1 MQKVNVYKLPSTG
14 EARELLREKGQF
26 WTPDWVAEAMVE
38 YVFSDKGGKLFDPAV
53 GAGAFFRA
61 AKTIAKEKGLYFS
74 FSGMD
79 IDPDTLEQAIQ
90 YGLTKAELE
99 NVKIGDFVFEPP
111 QEKLSA
117 IVANPPYIRHHRISL
132 ASKELLKRL
141 SMHTLGT
148 ILDGRAG
155 LHVYF
160 LIRALTLLEQN
171 GRLAFIMP
179 ADTCEGKFALDLWH
193 WIGVNYCLDA
203 VVTFA
208 SEASP
213 FPNVDT
219 NPLVFFIRKSEP
231 KNKFLW
237 GKCYESQTDS
247 FKQWVRSGFE
257 ITSPK
262 NIKVFQRDL
271 AEGLQTGLSRPPRS
285 EKPGRYVL
293 GDFVQ
298 VMRGIATGA
307 NEFFFLTDE
316 QAQELEIP
324 EEYFVRAVGRTRDIP
339 TEEVTKKT
347 LQNLQEKGRPTLLL
361 SLNGEPF
368 ENYPKKLQQYLKEGE
383 IQGLPKRPLISQR
396 KPWYRMESR
405 TIPPFLFAYLGRR
418 NSRFIRNTAKIVPLT
433 SFLCVYPKNED
444 KEYIERLWKILNH
457 PDTTSNLA
465 MIGKSYGDGAVKVE
479 PRSLEKLPIP
489 DSVIEQSGLPVQM
502 RLFETNQTFI
512 TTSYPTRKRKSSKL
526 ATSK

>member
-1 MQKVNVYKLPSTG
+1 MQKVNVYKLPATG
-14 EARELLREKGQF
+14 EARELLRKKGQF

-61 AKTIAKEKGLYFS
+61 AKTVAKEKGLYFS
-74 FSGMD
+74 LSGMD
-79 IDPDTLEQAIQ
+79 IDPDALEQAIQ
-90 YGLTKAELE
+90 YGLSKAEIE
-99 NVKIGDFVFEPP
+99 NVKIGDFVFQPP
-111 QEKLSA
+111 KEKLAA

-132 ASKELLKRL
+132 TSKEQLKRF
-141 SMHTLGT
+141 SMQTLGT

-160 LIRALTLLEQN
+160 LIRALTLLEVN

-179 ADTCEGKFALDLWH
+179 ADTCEGKFAHDLWR
-193 WIGVNYCLDA
+193 WIGANYCLDA
-203 VVTFA
+203 VITFS

-219 NPLVFFIRKSEP
+219 NPLVFFIRKAEP
-231 KNKFLW
+231 KEKFLW
-237 GKCYESQTDS
+237 AKCYEAQTES
-247 FKQWVRSGFE
+247 FKLWVRSGFE
-257 ITSPK
+257 IAQEKSLT
-262 NIKVFQRDL
+262 VFQRDL
-271 AEGLQTGLSRPPRS
+271 AEGLQTGFSRPPVS
-285 EKPGRYVL
+285 GKPSKYVL

-298 VMRGIATGA
+298 IMRGVATGA

-316 QAQELEIP
+316 QAKQFEIP
-324 EEYFVRAVGRTRDIP
+324 QEYFVRAVGRTRDIP
-339 TEEVTKKT
+339 TEEITQKT
-347 LQNLQEKGRPTLLL
+347 LETLRKKGRPTLLL

-368 ENYPKKLQQYLKEGE
+368 ENYPEKLKNYLKEGE
-383 IQGLPKRPLISQR
+383 TQGLPERPLISQR

-405 TIPPFLFAYLGRR
+405 PVPPFLFAYLGRR

-433 SFLCVYPKNED
+433 SFLCVYPKSDD
-444 KEYIERLWKILNH
+444 KEYLERLWKILNH
-457 PDTTSNLA
+457 PDTVSNLA

-479 PRSLEKLPIP
+479 PRALEKLPIP

-502 RLFETNQTFI
+502 RLFEKSQPLK
-512 TTSYPTRKRKSSKL
+512 TTTYPTRKRKSVKSANK
-526 ATSK
+526 